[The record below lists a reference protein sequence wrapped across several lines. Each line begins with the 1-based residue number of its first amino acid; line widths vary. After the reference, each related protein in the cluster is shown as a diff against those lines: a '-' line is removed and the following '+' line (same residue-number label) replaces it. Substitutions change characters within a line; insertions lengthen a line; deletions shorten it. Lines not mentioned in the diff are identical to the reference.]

1 MSASN
6 WTLAQDG
13 TGFAF
18 RRGFTGHEH
27 YDRFGIINMNARLYD
42 PVLGRFFSPDPQV
55 QNPFSTHGFNR
66 YSYCG
71 NNPVMYLDEDGEFAL
86 WLAMLIGAT
95 VVGGINLGIH
105 ISQGDVNNFWQG
117 VGYFTQGAVAGAIIG
132 ASWWGG
138 VSLLTSGSAWGKA
151 FSVVK
156 DADVLSTGLSMFQ
169 NPANATRIF
178 LGRYYFDENMAH
190 GFSQA
195 FTRYTWEALQ
205 TWGGYYSTQIRNLA
219 GNVSRVDYLG
229 GATFATNEQ
238 SSHHRGFT
246 IGNYVNMS
254 IHGEITM
261 PFRDWCL
268 YGDQMYL
275 HEYGH
280 TIQSQ
285 LTGFAYLFAIGLP
298 SLISC
303 SNSAHIGRDPYQAS
317 THDYFYTETWAN
329 RIASWYFAKYYGYEW
344 NEYNGYPFY
353 DYR

>member
-1 MSASN
+1 M
-6 WTLAQDG
+6 
-13 TGFAF
+13 
-18 RRGFTGHEH
+18 
-27 YDRFGIINMNARLYD
+27 
-42 PVLGRFFSPDPQV
+42 
-55 QNPFSTHGFNR
+55 
-66 YSYCG
+66 
-71 NNPVMYLDEDGEFAL
+71 
-86 WLAMLIGAT
+86 
-95 VVGGINLGIH
+95 
-105 ISQGDVNNFWQG
+105 
-117 VGYFTQGAVAGAIIG
+117 
-132 ASWWGG
+132 
-138 VSLLTSGSAWGKA
+138 
-151 FSVVK
+151 
-156 DADVLSTGLSMFQ
+156 
-169 NPANATRIF
+169 ATRF
-178 LGRYYFDENMAH
+178 FDENMAH

-205 TWGGYYSTQIRNLA
+205 TWGGYNTTQIRNLA
-219 GNVSRVDYLG
+219 GNVSRFDYLG

-303 SNSAHIGRDPYQAS
+303 NNSAHIGRDPYQAS
-317 THDYFYTETWAN
+317 THDYSCLL
-329 RIASWYFAKYYGYEW
+329 RIPHGGAARIHGKAYLSGSELRRLPPPCNQQAQAVGNHLHHELPRRRDVSRQQLPHPDGHECLSTRDVRSHGGALQFRHL
-344 NEYNGYPFY
+344 PVQ
-353 DYR
+353 